1 VQWKVKALSELQSML
16 PAVPGSSSGVVEGQG
31 SSSGMVEGRGGNS
44 DAMEGQVGSS
54 GVVESG
60 VVALARCQPWRRRTK
75 RRRW

>member
-31 SSSGMVEGRGGNS
+31 SSSSMVEGRGGNF
-44 DAMEGQVGSS
+44 DTMEGQGSS
-54 GVVESG
+54 SGMVESG
-60 VVALARCQPWRRRTK
+60 AVALARCQAWRRWMK